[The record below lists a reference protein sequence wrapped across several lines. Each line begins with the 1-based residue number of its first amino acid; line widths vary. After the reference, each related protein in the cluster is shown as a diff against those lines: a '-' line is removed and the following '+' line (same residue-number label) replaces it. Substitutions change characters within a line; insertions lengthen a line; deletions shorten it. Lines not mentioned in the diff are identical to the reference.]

1 MYLHWSKKVAIGLLA
16 GFGVGVA
23 LFLLP
28 GTIDGSQTTPPYMTI
43 WIVLNYVGLLVWLF
57 IWIAGSSTHAGQKY
71 LGAVV
76 FPRRSRRC
84 RRSWDFS
91 LIHLQKR
98 MS

>member
-57 IWIAGSSTHAGQKY
+57 IWIADQARMRGKNIWVWLLPTVLAPLPTLMG
-71 LGAVV
+71 
-76 FPRRSRRC
+76 F
-84 RRSWDFS
+84 
-91 LIHLQKR
+91 LIYLQKR

>member
-28 GTIDGSQTTPPYMTI
+28 GTIDESQTTPPYMTI

-57 IWIAGSSTHAGQKY
+57 IWIADQARMRGKNIWVWLLPTVLAPLPTLMG
-71 LGAVV
+71 
-76 FPRRSRRC
+76 F
-84 RRSWDFS
+84 
-91 LIHLQKR
+91 LIYLQKR

>member
-28 GTIDGSQTTPPYMTI
+28 RAVSESPTTPSYMTI

-57 IWIAGSSTHAGQKY
+57 IWIADQARMRGKNIWVWLLPTVLAPLPTLMG
-71 LGAVV
+71 
-76 FPRRSRRC
+76 F
-84 RRSWDFS
+84 
-91 LIHLQKR
+91 LIYLQKR

>member
-57 IWIAGSSTHAGQKY
+57 IWIADQARMRGKHIWVWLLPTVLAPLPTLMG
-71 LGAVV
+71 
-76 FPRRSRRC
+76 F
-84 RRSWDFS
+84 
-91 LIHLQKR
+91 LIYLQKR

>member
-28 GTIDGSQTTPPYMTI
+28 GTIDGSQTTPPFMTI

-57 IWIAGSSTHAGQKY
+57 IWIADQARMRGKNIWVWLLPTVLAPLPTLMG
-71 LGAVV
+71 
-76 FPRRSRRC
+76 F
-84 RRSWDFS
+84 
-91 LIHLQKR
+91 LIYLQKR

>member
-57 IWIAGSSTHAGQKY
+57 IWIADQARMRGKNIWVWLLPTVLAPLPTLMG
-71 LGAVV
+71 
-76 FPRRSRRC
+76 F
-84 RRSWDFS
+84 
-91 LIHLQKR
+91 LIYLQKR
-98 MS
+98 MP